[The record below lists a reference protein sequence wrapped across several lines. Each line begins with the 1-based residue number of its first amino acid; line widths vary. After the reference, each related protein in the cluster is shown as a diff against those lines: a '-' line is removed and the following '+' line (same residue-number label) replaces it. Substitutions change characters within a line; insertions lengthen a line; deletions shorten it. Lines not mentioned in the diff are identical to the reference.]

1 MKNKQK
7 LRELIFLAKNG
18 DEDAF
23 IQVVHRFLPIAKKYS
38 QRMGYEDASADL
50 VVWIVNAIHR
60 YLPKTNWG
68 VEELEMYL
76 LFKREREK

>member
-1 MKNKQK
+1 MVKKPK

-23 IQVVHRFLPIAKKYS
+23 IQVVRRFLPVAKKYS
-38 QRMGYEDASADL
+38 QRMGYEDAGADL

-60 YLPKTNWG
+60 YQPKTTWG
-68 VEELEMYL
+68 RGELELYL
-76 LFKREREK
+76 SFKREKEN